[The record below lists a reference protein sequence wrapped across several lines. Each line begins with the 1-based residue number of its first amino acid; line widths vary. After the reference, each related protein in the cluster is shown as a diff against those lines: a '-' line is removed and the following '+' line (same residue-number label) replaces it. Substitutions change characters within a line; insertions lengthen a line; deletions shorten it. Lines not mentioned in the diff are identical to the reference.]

1 MEESKLEL
9 RRTLLT
15 RRRSVPQSTCHS
27 LSRLIQTKAVEFPR
41 YLAAP
46 EVALYS
52 PIENEVGTSA
62 LLAHA
67 LENKKKV
74 FYPRLDDAKNSAWFF
89 QILSEAELRAGR
101 FGILEPTQLNGV
113 SLLPQEDLIVFVPG
127 VAFDSSGHRLGRGT
141 GSYDKMLARL
151 KGQGV
156 FVGLS
161 FEFQILAA
169 LPTDAWDQKV
179 HYIIT
184 ENRIIECGGSA
195 PQPIPYDRSVI

>member
-1 MEESKLEL
+1 MQGAVLEESKTEL
-9 RRTLLT
+9 RRRLLN
-15 RRRSVPQSTCHS
+15 RRRSVSSFSCHA
-27 LSRLIQTKAVEFPR
+27 LSRLIQAKAVAFPP
-41 YLAAP
+41 YLAVA

-74 FYPRLDDAKNSAWFF
+74 FYPRLDDEKNSAWFF
-89 QILSEAELRAGR
+89 QILSEAELRGGR
-101 FGILEPTQLNGV
+101 FGILEPAQLN
-113 SLLPQEDLIVFVPG
+113 SLSLPRQEGLVVFVPG
-127 VAFDSSGHRLGRGT
+127 VAFDPSGHRLGRGG
-141 GSYDKMLARL
+141 GSYDRMLVKL

-156 FVGLS
+156 FVGLG
-161 FEFQILAA
+161 FEFQVLDA

-184 ENRIIECGGSA
+184 EKRIIDCGASA
-195 PQPIPYDRSVI
+195 PQSIM

>member
-1 MEESKLEL
+1 MEESKTEL
-9 RRTLLT
+9 RRTLLA
-15 RRRSVPQSTCHS
+15 RRRSVSSFTCHA
-27 LSRLIQTKAVEFPR
+27 LSELIQARAVDFPP

-74 FYPRLDDAKNSAWFF
+74 FYPRLDDANNSAWFF
-89 QILSEAELRAGR
+89 QILSKAELRAGR
-101 FGILEPTQLNGV
+101 FGILEPAQLNGV
-113 SLLPQEDLIVFVPG
+113 SLLPQEGLVVFVPG
-127 VAFDSSGHRLGRGT
+127 VAFDLSGHRLGRGS
-141 GSYDKMLARL
+141 GSYDRMLARL

-184 ENRIIECGGSA
+184 ENRIIDCGASA
-195 PQPIPYDRSVI
+195 PKSIV